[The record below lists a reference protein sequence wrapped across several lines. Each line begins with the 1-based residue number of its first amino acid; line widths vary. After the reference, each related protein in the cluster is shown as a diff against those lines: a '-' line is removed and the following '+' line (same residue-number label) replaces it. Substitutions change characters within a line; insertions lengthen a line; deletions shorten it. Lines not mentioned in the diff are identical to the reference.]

1 MMDNADYFAAA
12 LSALMAF
19 ASFDLATVALNRF
32 RATEDRRHL
41 FPFALFCAAGL
52 ICAGCG
58 TGMLQ

>member
-1 MMDNADYFAAA
+1 MGNAEFFAAGF
-12 LSALMAF
+12 SALMAF

-52 ICAGCG
+52 ICAGCVAAA
-58 TGMLQ
+58 LQ